1 MNTNE
6 RPIAAAAAL
15 LDSGGGSPVTLR
27 AVGAAVG
34 VSHNA
39 PYKHFKL
46 CSRFQHMNRDRQ

>member
-6 RPIAAAAAL
+6 RLIAQPLLSVIQAGEAL
-15 LDSGGGSPVTLR
+15 SRCGQWE
-27 AVGAAVG
+27 AAVG

-46 CSRFQHMNRDRQ
+46 RSLF